1 MIKTL
6 MRDNEGSPVIVLGIA
21 DSELQNIS
29 KNDAI
34 LVDMHGVA
42 FEKELVI
49 LDNIKV
55 LLLLG
60 GDDDHLLKQSKSLT
74 KEEITVKR
82 KIFSRK

>member
-21 DSELQNIS
+21 DSELQNTS

-49 LDNIKV
+49 
-55 LLLLG
+55 
-60 GDDDHLLKQSKSLT
+60 
-74 KEEITVKR
+74 
-82 KIFSRK
+82 